1 MCRRIQAD
9 GHPSARAVS
18 VIGNAVGLGRDARS
32 GLALDDI
39 DNIGER
45 ANHRIASAM
54 AGEIDGGLYFRP
66 HRTGGKPYRFYRVGM
81 RAGYRFLRFF
91 APIDKGGRN
100 VGGDNEQIRFEI
112 FGEQGGAKVFV
123 NDCFHAVQIV
133 LLVVIGRNAATPGA
147 NDDAAVFEQ
156 PFHRT
161 DFEDAF
167 WQWTWHYAAVF
178 VAILRNRPA
187 FLFCQLFRFC
197 FGINRANRFG
207 RVLEGRIISVHF
219 HLRQ

>member
-81 RAGYRFLRFF
+81 RAGYRFLR
-91 APIDKGGRN
+91 
-100 VGGDNEQIRFEI
+100 
-112 FGEQGGAKVFV
+112 
-123 NDCFHAVQIV
+123 
-133 LLVVIGRNAATPGA
+133 
-147 NDDAAVFEQ
+147 
-156 PFHRT
+156 
-161 DFEDAF
+161 
-167 WQWTWHYAAVF
+167 
-178 VAILRNRPA
+178 
-187 FLFCQLFRFC
+187 
-197 FGINRANRFG
+197 
-207 RVLEGRIISVHF
+207 
-219 HLRQ
+219 

>member
-1 MCRRIQAD
+1 MCRRIQAY

-18 VIGNAVGLGRDARS
+18 VIGNAVGLGRDARP

-45 ANHRIASAM
+45 ANHRIVSTM

-81 RAGYRFLRFF
+81 RAGYRLLRFF
-91 APIDKGGRN
+91 APIDKGGGN
-100 VGGDNEQIRFEI
+100 VGGNNEQIRFEI

-123 NDCFHAVQIV
+123 NDRFHAVQIV
-133 LLVVIGRNAATPGA
+133 LLVVIGRNAAIPGA

-167 WQWTWHYAAVF
+167 WQWTRYHAAIF
-178 VAILRNRPA
+178 IAILRN
-187 FLFCQLFRFC
+187 
-197 FGINRANRFG
+197 
-207 RVLEGRIISVHF
+207 
-219 HLRQ
+219 